1 MPWKSH
7 RLSTRWCCPAADRL
21 ARLQQLSLLRL
32 KIERLRDVINW
43 TQERRW
49 KQFNYS
55 QASNA
60 KCLTSMFYCE
70 ASEGFRRFALLC
82 VDSIYFGAVK
92 RHWHCMCL
100 HRKIF
105 VHPFGLIRWPFNF
118 I

>member
-1 MPWKSH
+1 MLRFMMARSSATG
-7 RLSTRWCCPAADRL
+7 LSCA
-21 ARLQQLSLLRL
+21 
-32 KIERLRDVINW
+32 I
-43 TQERRW
+43 W